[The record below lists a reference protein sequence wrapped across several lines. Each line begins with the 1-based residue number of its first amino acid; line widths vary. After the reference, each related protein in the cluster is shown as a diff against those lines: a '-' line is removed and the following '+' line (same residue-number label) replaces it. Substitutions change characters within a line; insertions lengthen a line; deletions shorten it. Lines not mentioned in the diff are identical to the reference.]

1 VFSRAS
7 APGYAVLDVLKKLTP
22 TRLEYTVEITVFL
35 QYYHTPD
42 CPTAARPYALVERL
56 GRDHDVTV
64 ITTRAWEEKRQAHRF
79 PWVPS
84 GVDLVRFDVPYDNT
98 MSAPRRLAAFL
109 QYAVR
114 AVRHGLQM
122 PRPDLILGSSTP
134 LTAAAAAATVA
145 QLRDIPWLFEVRDLW
160 PAFPI
165 QMGAVPN
172 YGLHGLLRWG
182 EAALYRSAAQVV
194 TLSTDMEQH
203 VRIRAPSAPVAT
215 LEYGPDFDLVDAIGS
230 EEQAEIK
237 DRFDLNRRF
246 LVLYA
251 GSFGRANA
259 IPTLLDAA
267 RRLTADR
274 SDVLVALAGQGHH
287 EPAVEQAARRH
298 EALRRLPSLPYPKT
312 LALFK
317 LADLSLVSFI
327 DRPVLASNSPGKFF
341 DSLATGTPVVVTNP
355 GWTQRFVEQHACGWY
370 VPPESPEALAGRV
383 QTVLAH
389 PDHLTAAG
397 QSARHVAQRSF
408 DRSEMMDRYAQLAER
423 TGRAPAD

>member
-1 VFSRAS
+1 MKIA
-7 APGYAVLDVLKKLTP
+7 
-22 TRLEYTVEITVFL
+22 VFL

-56 GRDHDVTV
+56 GRNHDVTV

-79 PWVPS
+79 PWAPP

-109 QYAVR
+109 QYAAR

-134 LTAAAAAATVA
+134 LTAAAAAGIVA
-145 QLRDIPWLFEVRDLW
+145 RLRGIPWLFEVRDLW

-172 YGLHGLLRWG
+172 YGLHGLLRGG

-203 VRIRAPSAPVAT
+203 VRVRAPEAPVT
-215 LEYGPDFDLVDAIGS
+215 TIEYGADVGLVDDVGA
-230 EEQAEIK
+230 AERTEIEN
-237 DRFDLNRRF
+237 RFDLDRRF

-274 SDVLVALAGQGHH
+274 SDVLVAFAGDGHH
-287 EPAVEQAARRH
+287 APTVQHAAH
-298 EALRRLPSLPYPKT
+298 EHDAIRQLPPLPYPDT
-312 LALFK
+312 LALFE

-355 GWTQRFVEQHACGWY
+355 GWTQRFVERHACGWA
-370 VPPESPEALAGRV
+370 VPPESPEALADRV

-389 PDHLTAAG
+389 PDRLTAAG
-397 QSARHVAQRSF
+397 QNARHVAQRSF

-423 TGRAPAD
+423 TARARRGDP

>member
-1 VFSRAS
+1 M
-7 APGYAVLDVLKKLTP
+7 LLTP
-22 TRLEYTVEITVFL
+22 PAPTVKIAVFL

-64 ITTRAWEEKRQAHRF
+64 ITTQAWEEKRQAHRF
-79 PWVPS
+79 PWAPP

-98 MSAPRRLAAFL
+98 MSAPRRLVAFL
-109 QYAVR
+109 QYTIR
-114 AVRHGLQM
+114 AVRYGLQM

-160 PAFPI
+160 PEFPI
-165 QMGAVPN
+165 QMGAVPDV
-172 YGLHGLLRWG
+172 GLHGLLRGG
-182 EAALYRSAAQVV
+182 EAALYRSATQIV
-194 TLSTDMEQH
+194 TLSPDMERH
-203 VRIRAPSAPVAT
+203 VRVRAPEASVT
-215 LEYGPDFDLVDAIGS
+215 TIEYGADFDLIDAIGPK
-230 EEQAEIK
+230 ERAEIK

-267 RRLTADR
+267 QRLTAEH
-274 SDVLVALAGQGHH
+274 SDVIAAFAGQGYQ
-287 EPAVEQAARRH
+287 EPAVAQTARRC
-298 EALRRLPSLPYPKT
+298 EAIRQFPSLPYPDT
-312 LALFK
+312 LALFE

-355 GWTQRFVEQHACGWY
+355 GWTKRFVERHTCGWF
-370 VPPESPEALAGRV
+370 VPPESPAALAECLRK
-383 QTVLAH
+383 VLAS
-389 PDHLTAAG
+389 PDVLATAG
-397 QSARHVAQRSF
+397 RNARAEAQKRF
-408 DRSEMMDRYAQLAER
+408 ARAELLDRYATLVER
-423 TGRAPAD
+423 GDETRSNDP

>member
-1 VFSRAS
+1 MKIA
-7 APGYAVLDVLKKLTP
+7 
-22 TRLEYTVEITVFL
+22 VFL

-42 CPTAARPYALVERL
+42 CPTAARPYALVKRL
-56 GRDHDVTV
+56 AQDHDVTV
-64 ITTRAWEEKRQAHRF
+64 ITTRAWEEKRQTYQF
-79 PWVPS
+79 PWAPP
-84 GVDLVRFDVPYDNT
+84 GADLVRFDVPYDNT
-98 MSAPRRLAAFL
+98 MPASQRLVAFL
-109 QYAVR
+109 EYAAR
-114 AVRHGLQM
+114 AVRHGLRM

-145 QLRDIPWLFEVRDLW
+145 QLRDVPWLFEVRDLW

-182 EAALYRSAAQVV
+182 EAALYRSAVQVV

-203 VRIRAPSAPVAT
+203 VRIRAPSAPVTT
-215 LEYGPDFDLVDAIGS
+215 LEYGTDVGLVDDIGA
-230 EEQAEIK
+230 AERTEIEN
-237 DRFDLNRRF
+237 RFDLDRRF

-267 RRLTADR
+267 RRFTADR
-274 SDVLVALAGQGHH
+274 SDVLVALAGQGHY

-298 EALRRLPSLPYPKT
+298 EAFRRLPPLPYPKT

-355 GWTQRFVEQHACGWY
+355 GWTQRFVERHACGWY
-370 VPPESPEALAGRV
+370 VPPESPEALADRV

-389 PDHLTAAG
+389 PDRLTAAG
-397 QSARHVAQRSF
+397 QNAQRVAQRSF
-408 DRSEMMDRYAQLAER
+408 NRSEMMDRYAQLAER
-423 TGRAPAD
+423 TERAPAG